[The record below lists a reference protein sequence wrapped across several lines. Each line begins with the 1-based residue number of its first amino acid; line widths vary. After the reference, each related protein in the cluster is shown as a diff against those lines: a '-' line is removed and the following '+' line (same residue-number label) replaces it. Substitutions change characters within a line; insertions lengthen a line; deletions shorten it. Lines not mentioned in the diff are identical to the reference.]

1 MTLQRIDPFRDFWQ
15 WDIPAGLVRRN
26 IAPRARA
33 APSDGWSL
41 PVDLVQDDDSIVVR
55 ASLPGFKAENIEV
68 SVDDGV
74 LSISAETEAIAD
86 ADGEGYLLRERRSG
100 KFRRALKLPDTVDV
114 DQAESTYANGV
125 ITITLPKTEARK
137 PKRLEVKVS

>member
-15 WDIPAGLVRRN
+15 WDTPAGLVRRN

-33 APSDGWSL
+33 APS
-41 PVDLVQDDDSIVVR
+41 DDSIVVR

>member
-1 MTLQRIDPFRDFWQ
+1 
-15 WDIPAGLVRRN
+15 
-26 IAPRARA
+26 
-33 APSDGWSL
+33 
-41 PVDLVQDDDSIVVR
+41 VDVVQDDDSIVVR

-86 ADGEGYLLRERRSG
+86 ADGEGYLLREGRSG